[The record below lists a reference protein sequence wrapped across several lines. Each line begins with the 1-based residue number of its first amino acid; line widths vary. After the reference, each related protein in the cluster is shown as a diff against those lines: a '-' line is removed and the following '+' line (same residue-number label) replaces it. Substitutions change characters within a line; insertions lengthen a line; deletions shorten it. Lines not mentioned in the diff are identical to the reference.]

1 MLSYA
6 LNPSLQM
13 KLSSSQVNAS
23 KKLSQFIQPNLGTF
37 NTCPSRHQIGFH
49 KACFQNRESEA
60 VRHKKLS
67 FEFLTIS
74 RGSLLPEK
82 PSQNFS
88 DGAPSSSSS
97 DVVCSAVGSWQV
109 LLVRSLR
116 WWKHSRL
123 SAFVGSGRSSG
134 VLPFS
139 SLLRCTFLLF
149 LLFSHTDGYWVE
161 SVQLSEGLLWGK
173 CWLACLR
180 TVCFVAVVVVVGD
193 GGLG

>member
-1 MLSYA
+1 M
-6 LNPSLQM
+6 P
-13 KLSSSQVNAS
+13 LSSPNRFSQGLFS
-23 KKLSQFIQPNLGTF
+23 KQRIRSRSTQKALIWISHHLSWIP
-37 NTCPSRHQIGFH
+37 
-49 KACFQNRESEA
+49 
-60 VRHKKLS
+60 
-67 FEFLTIS
+67 
-74 RGSLLPEK
+74 LPEK
-82 PSQNFS
+82 PSQSFS
-88 DGAPSSSSS
+88 DGAPSSSA
-97 DVVCSAVGSWQV
+97 VVSSAVGCWQV
-109 LLVRSLR
+109 LLVRSRR

-180 TVCFVAVVVVVGD
+180 TVCFVAVVVV
-193 GGLG
+193 GGLGWIL